1 MTDSQAPEALLPC
14 PFCGGEGEMSYY
26 ALAKN
31 PAPAGHF
38 IECTTCAASGEYAKI
53 QGEMPDRVEFAQA
66 RAIAAWNRRAP
77 SPIPPAPSMVGLRE
91 KVARI
96 ISPDAFRTRD
106 RHYAEIARLVED
118 GHQTEE
124 RAADLRLSAD
134 AYPARAFSKADAIL
148 ALLAR
153 EGV

>member
-91 KVARI
+91 KVARA
-96 ISPDAFRTRD
+96 ISGAPLKEPLTIGVRTFATVGD
-106 RHYAEIARLVED
+106 ILASGPQESI
-118 GHQTEE
+118 T
-124 RAADLRLSAD
+124 
-134 AYPARAFSKADAIL
+134 DAIL